1 MNTFLKMISYNTYN
15 APTRLLLPHYQSIKH
30 LTYNCNQKNCIYAKK
45 CHVTENEFDRIE
57 TAIETYPT
65 LTKKKAKK
73 SQMHITT
80 SSHKYTPK
88 TYNQQLYAKYL
99 SDENTKIVVATG
111 AAGTGKTLLACQEA
125 IHQLQQSAIQKII
138 LTRPLVSVDEESLGY
153 LPGTLENKMDP
164 WTRPIFDIF
173 HEYYSKQEVEK
184 MIYNGII
191 EISPLAYMRGRT
203 FKNSWIIADE
213 MQNSSPTQMLMMT
226 TRLGIGSKLII
237 TGDLQ
242 QSDKIINHPHDDHI
256 IQQSG
261 LKDFID
267 RYNYYNKY
275 VEETEEYDMQTPQ
288 IRIAYMN
295 TSDIRRS
302 PIVAKILKI
311 YKGNAL

>member
-1 MNTFLKMISYNTYN
+1 
-15 APTRLLLPHYQSIKH
+15 
-30 LTYNCNQKNCIYAKK
+30 
-45 CHVTENEFDRIE
+45 
-57 TAIETYPT
+57 
-65 LTKKKAKK
+65 
-73 SQMHITT
+73 
-80 SSHKYTPK
+80 
-88 TYNQQLYAKYL
+88 
-99 SDENTKIVVATG
+99 
-111 AAGTGKTLLACQEA
+111 
-125 IHQLQQSAIQKII
+125 
-138 LTRPLVSVDEESLGY
+138 VDEESLGY

-184 MIYNGII
+184 MMYNGII

-226 TRLGIGSKLII
+226 TRLGIGSKLVI

-242 QSDKIINHPHDDHI
+242 QSDKIINHPHNDHI

-311 YKGNAL
+311 YKGNAV